1 MKHQEMREATSRAIM
16 DAFWSLYRDLPVE
29 KITVK
34 AICEKAGCNRSTFY
48 EYYTDSYSV
57 LEAIEEELMDYVR
70 RKLTE
75 ELPASL
81 ARSFPEIRLDA
92 ETLAPL
98 SDMYSKR
105 GEYFSILTGVK
116 GDPYFQYKYKQTV
129 QVQADGQGA
138 AYGDA
143 GRSGQKVRPFGEHRG
158 GVYGLGPDRGLQL
171 LVSPPG
177 RVSGG
182 EVLDAAGEPADKRG
196 FARTTQAVSKVRRL
210 HASEQPP

>member
-1 MKHQEMREATSRAIM
+1 MKHHEMRESTSRSIM
-16 DAFWSLYRDLPVE
+16 DAFWSLYRDKPIE

-57 LEAIEEELMDYVR
+57 LEDIEEELLDYVR

-81 ARSFPEIRLDA
+81 ANSFPEIRLDT

-98 SDMYSKR
+98 SNMYTEK
-105 GEYFSILTGVK
+105 GEYFNILTGEK

-129 QVQADGQGA
+129 KELLTQMLDDPAKKFDLSASIVAEFTASALIGA
-138 AYGDA
+138 FNCWY
-143 GRSGQKVRPFGEHRG
+143 PHRG
-158 GVYGLGPDRGLQL
+158 EYPAEKYALL
-171 LVSPPG
+171 LVSLLTNG
-177 RVSGG
+177 
-182 EVLDAAGEPADKRG
+182 VLPAIRK
-196 FARTTQAVSKVRRL
+196 L
-210 HASEQPP
+210 

>member
-16 DAFWSLYRDLPVE
+16 DAFWSLYRDLPIE

-57 LEAIEEELMDYVR
+57 LEAIEEELLDYVR

-98 SDMYSKR
+98 SDMYTKR

-116 GDPYFQYKYKQTV
+116 GDPYFQYKYKQTIKDLLTEMLDDPAKKFDLSASIV
-129 QVQADGQGA
+129 AEFTASALIGA
-138 AYGDA
+138 FNCWY
-143 GRSGQKVRPFGEHRG
+143 PHRDEYP
-158 GVYGLGPDRGLQL
+158 VEKYSML
-171 LVSPPG
+171 LVNLLTNG
-177 RVSGG
+177 
-182 EVLDAAGEPADKRG
+182 VLPAIH
-196 FARTTQAVSKVRRL
+196 RL
-210 HASEQPP
+210 

>member
-57 LEAIEEELMDYVR
+57 LEAIEEELLDYVR

-98 SDMYSKR
+98 SDMYTKR

-116 GDPYFQYKYKQTV
+116 GDPYFQYKYKQTIKELLTEMLDDPAKKFDLSASIV
-129 QVQADGQGA
+129 AEFTASALIGA
-138 AYGDA
+138 FNCWY
-143 GRSGQKVRPFGEHRG
+143 PHRDEYP
-158 GVYGLGPDRGLQL
+158 VEKYSLL
-171 LVSPPG
+171 LVNLLTNG
-177 RVSGG
+177 
-182 EVLDAAGEPADKRG
+182 VLPAIH
-196 FARTTQAVSKVRRL
+196 RL
-210 HASEQPP
+210 

>member
-16 DAFWSLYRDLPVE
+16 DAFWSLYRDLPIE

-57 LEAIEEELMDYVR
+57 LEAIEEELLDYVR

-98 SDMYSKR
+98 SDMYTKR

-116 GDPYFQYKYKQTV
+116 GDPYFQYKYKQTIKDLLTEMLDDPAKKFDLSASIV
-129 QVQADGQGA
+129 AEFTASALIGA
-138 AYGDA
+138 FNCWY
-143 GRSGQKVRPFGEHRG
+143 PHRDEYP
-158 GVYGLGPDRGLQL
+158 VEKYSML
-171 LVSPPG
+171 LVNLLTNG
-177 RVSGG
+177 
-182 EVLDAAGEPADKRG
+182 VLPAIQK
-196 FARTTQAVSKVRRL
+196 L
-210 HASEQPP
+210 

>member
-57 LEAIEEELMDYVR
+57 LEAIEEELLDYVR

-81 ARSFPEIRLDA
+81 ANSFPEIRLDT
-92 ETLAPL
+92 ENLTPL
-98 SDMYSKR
+98 SNMYTEK
-105 GEYFSILTGVK
+105 GEYFSILTGEK

-129 QVQADGQGA
+129 KKLLTQMLDDPAKKFDLSASIVAEFTASALIGA
-138 AYGDA
+138 FNCWY
-143 GRSGQKVRPFGEHRG
+143 PHREE
-158 GVYGLGPDRGLQL
+158 YPAEKYALL
-171 LVSPPG
+171 LVSLLTNG
-177 RVSGG
+177 
-182 EVLDAAGEPADKRG
+182 VLPAIRK
-196 FARTTQAVSKVRRL
+196 L
-210 HASEQPP
+210 